1 MQQNSLAL
9 PVSNVRLNS
18 AMLIGNV
25 WAVWAEKIGA
35 AVACLRSYVVSPAR
49 HSSAQRRFWDLPIQG
64 RPLRMTLTVCR
75 GQCRNADCEQ
85 SIFTERPPGMVDP
98 RARQTRRP
106 AGILR
111 LLGHSVGRRPGKKL
125 AARVG
130 FAGSRTTILRH
141 LIRHERLSDRSAP
154 RVWWDSTNG
163 HQGRVFASPRL
174 RSTSSVGRDRRPARS
189 LGCQHRAW
197 LAKRPSIEPNAH
209 DRDGHYADASRA
221 PQAKQ
226 IADPFHT

>member
-1 MQQNSLAL
+1 MQQNSLTL

-18 AMLIGNV
+18 AMLIDNV
-25 WAVWAEKIGA
+25 WAVWTEKIGA
-35 AVACLRSYVVSPAR
+35 AAACLRSYVVSPAR

-64 RPLRMTLTVCR
+64 RPLRITLTVCR
-75 GQCRNADCEQ
+75 GQCRNAGCGQ

-98 RARQTRRP
+98 RARQTRRA

-141 LIRHERLSDRSAP
+141 LIRRQRLSDLSAP
-154 RVWWDSTNG
+154 RPVGFDEW
-163 HQGRVFASPRL
+163 HQGRVFTSPRL
-174 RSTSSVGRDRRPARS
+174 RSTSSVGRDRRPPGS
-189 LGCQHRAW
+189 LGCQHRGVAGR
-197 LAKRPSIEPNAH
+197 ATQHRADRP
-209 DRDGHYADASRA
+209 
-221 PQAKQ
+221 
-226 IADPFHT
+226 